1 MQPTRQIRYRRSI
14 PRRRSARLPE
24 PLPPS
29 VPVPSHC
36 ARPTLCT
43 LAFSVR
49 VSAGPCGPTRPISQW
64 LYSTRYFLR
73 PIVDCSLK
81 LSLLRPRAAR
91 AQQDPYVFLAFLL
104 PLLTVN
110 CFSKR
115 RVVRTNLEDRRG
127 FSIQLYP
134 GCLTTQRFCLKFEH
148 IDTVISDR
156 SGQIRSLTLCVMYDT
171 MCHKANPPLIFENR
185 NNMRM
190 WITWDRSK
198 KFFKNRG

>member
-1 MQPTRQIRYRRSI
+1 MRPTRQNPCRRSKQR
-14 PRRRSARLPE
+14 PHLEPPEEPLLPNVPE
-24 PLPPS
+24 PS
-29 VPVPSHC
+29 RC
-36 ARPTLCT
+36 ARPILYM

-73 PIVDCSLK
+73 PIADCSLK

-104 PLLTVN
+104 PLLTVRLLL
-110 CFSKR
+110 KR

-134 GCLTTQRFCLKFEH
+134 GCLTTQRLCLKFEH
-148 IDTVISDR
+148 IDTVINDR
-156 SGQIRSLTLCVMYDT
+156 SEPIRSLTACAKCDT
-171 MCHKANPPLIFENR
+171 TYHAANRVFDL
-185 NNMRM
+185 
-190 WITWDRSK
+190 
-198 KFFKNRG
+198 